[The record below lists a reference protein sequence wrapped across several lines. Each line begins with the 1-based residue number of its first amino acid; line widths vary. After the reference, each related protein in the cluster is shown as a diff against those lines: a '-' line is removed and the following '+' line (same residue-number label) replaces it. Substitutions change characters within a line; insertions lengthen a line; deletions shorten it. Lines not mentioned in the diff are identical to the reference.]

1 MTTCLMS
8 KSCGR
13 PLTHAEPSLAVG
25 LRSRRLMN
33 KAKGLRTLREIT
45 ALFDQHGV
53 RFAPVTRE
61 IADKL
66 AGGGELTA
74 EERHVLFGGM
84 GSLNDV
90 FITRLNGD
98 KVENDV
104 FRRTT
109 SRMCDLPRRTL

>member
-1 MTTCLMS
+1 
-8 KSCGR
+8 
-13 PLTHAEPSLAVG
+13 
-25 LRSRRLMN
+25 MN

-45 ALFDQHGV
+45 ALFDEHGV

-66 AGGGELTA
+66 AGGGELTPDD
-74 EERHVLFGGM
+74 RHVLFGGM

-98 KVENDV
+98 KVDDEDAAN
-104 FRRTT
+104 RRL
-109 SRMCDLPRRTL
+109 DQLRTRLWRELSH